1 MPAASVRAAAGA
13 VSFLTRIPVG
23 RLIVV
28 DGRDVARGSVLFPAV
43 GAGIGA
49 LTGAVAVLLHPAL
62 PAFVAAGIAMAFGAL
77 VTGAMHL
84 DALADTL
91 DATGAHDRE
100 AALAIMRDSRIGSF
114 GATALALDLLIKVG
128 AVAFL
133 LQHGEALAVLVGAG
147 ALSRA
152 ASPVLA
158 AVLPYPRAEGGP
170 GSVLSGRSSSWGAAA
185 GLAVA
190 VGATLALVGRDGVW
204 LALAA
209 AATACI
215 LALLFWRWLGG
226 ATGDSLGA
234 ATELCETVVLVVA
247 AGLA

>member
-13 VSFLTRIPVG
+13 LSFLTRIPVG
-23 RLIVV
+23 RLFLL

-43 GAGIGA
+43 GAGVGA
-49 LTGAVAVLLHPAL
+49 LTGAVAVLLYPAV
-62 PAFVAAGIAMAFGAL
+62 PAFLAAGIAVACASL
-77 VTGAMHL
+77 LTGAMHL
-84 DALADTL
+84 DALADTA
-91 DATGAHDRE
+91 DATGAHGRE
-100 AALAIMRDSRIGSF
+100 EALAIMRDSRIGSF

-128 AVAFL
+128 AVAVL
-133 LQHGEALAVLVGAG
+133 LQHAHALAVLVSAG

-152 ASPVLA
+152 ASPALA

-170 GSVLSGRSSSWGAAA
+170 GSVLSGRTAGWAAVV
-185 GLAVA
+185 GVAVT
-190 VGATLALVGRDGVW
+190 VGATLALAWNGVW

-209 AATACI
+209 LATACI
-215 LALLFWRWLGG
+215 LAVVFMRWLGG
-226 ATGDSLGA
+226 ATGDALGA